1 MCWRG
6 PSRQVSVVG
15 CQVGPT
21 PVAPRAYCSDTH
33 TRAGTTSASPTASTT
48 WATRTTRRR
57 ACWTCRPVRLWNL
70 LRHQPRTDCL
80 PAAGSVPLL
89 YVDGKAAIAQSRA
102 IERYLAKQFNLAG
115 KSDVEAAQVDMWT
128 EHVRDV
134 QDKYQKAKASKD
146 AECEDPVAKWFKD
159 DLPGLLA
166 KLDKVA
172 ALGHQDL
179 DDGLRLLR
187 CQGCGPGR
195 RQGACPAPC
204 RHCREGC
211 QPRGPE
217 GVAGHPPGDTLLNGP
232 HYAASF
238 PFHHSTPRRQRS
250 TPRHVID

>member
-1 MCWRG
+1 M
-6 PSRQVSVVG
+6 
-15 CQVGPT
+15 
-21 PVAPRAYCSDTH
+21 
-33 TRAGTTSASPTASTT
+33 
-48 WATRTTRRR
+48 
-57 ACWTCRPVRLWNL
+57 RLWNL

-172 ALGHQDL
+172 ALTSTTPGCAVGDDL
-179 DDGLRLLR
+179 TLADIKIWMMVCDYFDAKDVVLAAVKEKAPRL
-187 CQGCGPGR
+187 
-195 RQGACPAPC
+195 AAIV
-204 RHCREGC
+204 EK
-211 QPRGPE
+211 
-217 GVAGHPPGDTLLNGP
+217 VANHESLKAWLATRPVT
-232 HYAASF
+232 
-238 PFHHSTPRRQRS
+238 PF
-250 TPRHVID
+250 